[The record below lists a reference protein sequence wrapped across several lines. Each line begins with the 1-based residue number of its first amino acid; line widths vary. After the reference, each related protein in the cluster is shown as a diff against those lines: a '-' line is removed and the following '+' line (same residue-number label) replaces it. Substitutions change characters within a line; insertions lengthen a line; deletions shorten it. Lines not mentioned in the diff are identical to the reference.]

1 MQIDDLIKYI
11 LPEDIVTYFEPVDI
25 KELTGQLTIYLDERN
40 ILPPELEGKPVV
52 SKGFQPP
59 VLLEDFPIRYRK
71 VVLSVRKRK
80 WVDKSDGKVY
90 SRNWELKAKGTSYT
104 KEFGTF
110 LKGIVG

>member
-11 LPEDIVTYFEPVDI
+11 LPKDIVTYFDPVDI
-25 KELTGQLTIYLDERN
+25 KEQTGQLTIYLDERN
-40 ILPPELEGKPVV
+40 ILPPELVSRQVV

-59 VLLEDFPIRYRK
+59 VLLEDFPIRDRR

-80 WVDKSDGKVY
+80 WVDKDTGEVY